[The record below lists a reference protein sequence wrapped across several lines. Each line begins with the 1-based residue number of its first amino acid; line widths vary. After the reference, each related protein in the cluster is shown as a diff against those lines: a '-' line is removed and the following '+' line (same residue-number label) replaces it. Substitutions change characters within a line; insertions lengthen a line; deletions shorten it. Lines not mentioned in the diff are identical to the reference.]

1 MKIPAISVLMP
12 VYNAEKYIEAAVDSI
27 IGQTF
32 TDFEFIII
40 NDGSTDGT
48 LGLLERY
55 AEKDPRIRL
64 ISRENKGLVASL
76 NEGIAL
82 TTTPL
87 IARMDADDISLS
99 SRLAIQKAYMDNNPD
114 VNCIG
119 GISRVIDSQ
128 GRFLINTDTTFGSK
142 KVEEMALSGR
152 TPITHPTAMMRTD
165 SLRLVGGYKE
175 QNFPAEDLALW
186 LELSEIGE
194 INNIE
199 DVLLEYR
206 IHDASISTMF
216 HEDQLDKIRE
226 ICTSAC
232 KKRGME
238 VEFKATV
245 GRPGVTRKSKFEVV
259 LRHGWWAFGSK
270 QWRTSAIYAVKAIS
284 IMPFLDGG
292 WRLLLCSFFRRA

>member
-1 MKIPAISVLMP
+1 MSMPAISVLMP
-12 VYNAEKYIEAAVDSI
+12 VYNAEKYIVAAVESI
-27 IGQTF
+27 LSQIF

-40 NDGSTDGT
+40 NDGSTDGS
-48 LGLLERY
+48 LAILEKY
-55 AEKDPRIRL
+55 ALQDKRIRL

-82 TTTPL
+82 ARAPL
-87 IARMDADDISLS
+87 IARMDADDLSLPN
-99 SRLAIQKAYMDNNPD
+99 RLATQKTYMDNNLA

-128 GRFLINTDTTFGSK
+128 GRFLINTDTTFGAK

-152 TPITHPTAMMRTD
+152 SPITHPTAMIRTD
-165 SLRLVGGYKE
+165 SLRFVGGYKE

-186 LELSEIGE
+186 LELSEVGE

-199 DVLLEYR
+199 EVLLEYR
-206 IHDASISTMF
+206 IHDTSISTMF
-216 HEDQLDKIRE
+216 HESQLDKTRE

-232 KKRGME
+232 IKRGVD
-238 VEFKATV
+238 VEFTATV
-245 GRPGVTRKSKFEVV
+245 GRPGKTRKSKFEVV

-292 WRLLLCSFFRRA
+292 WRLLMCSFLRRG

>member
-1 MKIPAISVLMP
+1 MSLAVSVLMP
-12 VYNAEKYIEAAVDSI
+12 VYNAEKYIKTAVDSI
-27 IGQTF
+27 IEQTF

-48 LGLLERY
+48 LGVLEKY
-55 AEKDPRIRL
+55 AKQDGRIRL
-64 ISRENKGLVASL
+64 ISRENKGLIATL
-76 NEGIAL
+76 NEGMSIAKA
-82 TTTPL
+82 PL
-87 IARMDADDISLS
+87 IARMDADDVSLPD
-99 SRLAIQKAYMDNNPD
+99 RLAIQKTYMDNNPA

-119 GISRVIDSQ
+119 GVSRVIDSE
-128 GRFLINTDTTFGSK
+128 GRFLIHTDTPFGAK

-152 TPITHPTAMMRTD
+152 SPITHPTAMMRTE
-165 SLRLVGGYKE
+165 SLRLIGGYKE
-175 QNFPAEDLALW
+175 QNYPAEDLALW

-199 DVLLEYR
+199 EVLLEYR
-206 IHDASISTMF
+206 IHDASISTML
-216 HEDQLDKIRE
+216 HKDQLDKTRE
-226 ICTSAC
+226 ICIAAC
-232 KKRGME
+232 RKRGVE

-284 IMPFLDGG
+284 IMPFLEGG